1 MKSRPSAP
9 EREEAD
15 GPARDRGHREISS
28 EALLAGGKEVLIRHQ
43 GEAYRLRLTRQN
55 KLILTK

>member
-1 MKSRPSAP
+1 MDRRPPRPDRDDTGRPDS
-9 EREEAD
+9 ER
-15 GPARDRGHREISS
+15 RREISS
-28 EALLAGGKEVLIRHQ
+28 EALLAGGKELLIHHQ

>member
-1 MKSRPSAP
+1 MDRRPPRS
-9 EREEAD
+9 ERD
-15 GPARDRGHREISS
+15 DTDRPDSERRREISS
-28 EALLAGGKEVLIRHQ
+28 EALLGGSKELLIHHR